1 MFNDI
6 NDKIFYACM
15 GVVFKGRNINYDT
28 NSPTEGEF
36 LTGVT
41 TLGLD
46 GDIPSVSLADIGRS
60 QKSFHYYS
68 PQSFSVTIDRIIDQ
82 NSNFFYHVLDSDYI
96 TYEKSHILAPHN
108 IGMTG
113 TSDPN
118 QKSLRNYDI
127 TILVAPDRFKS
138 LGSGTNAG
146 SEGDANKVLAATL
159 KQCLVTSI
167 NYSISTDKI
176 TESITLTS
184 KELEF
189 SDSDYTMSDFIG
201 SPSIL
206 PQSANT
212 LKRENFD
219 FLNTLLGSSPR
230 KSVLPYE
237 VEQMFNAK
245 NSAGEEST
253 ERDQRILG
261 LQSIDIQAT
270 IDYSSLYDSD
280 FDYKAGPTNEEY
292 DKYRNIWTSVVLPV
306 QVTCSFT
313 GNARQL
319 YPFSILNNDVRFS
332 QATGDGT
339 PNAEDWNKVDR
350 EIKLVAEKFPSPPS
364 VNYFIWDLGKSNYL
378 TAIGQ
383 SGGDTSGGLV
393 EYTLSYQNDASDFV
407 LVKDTQVRSFD
418 PTSPF

>member
-1 MFNDI
+1 
-6 NDKIFYACM
+6 
-15 GVVFKGRNINYDT
+15 
-28 NSPTEGEF
+28 
-36 LTGVT
+36 
-41 TLGLD
+41 
-46 GDIPSVSLADIGRS
+46 
-60 QKSFHYYS
+60 
-68 PQSFSVTIDRIIDQ
+68 VTIDRIIDQ

-189 SDSDYTMSDFIG
+189 SDSEYSMSDFIG

-339 PNAEDWNKVDR
+339 PNAKDWNKVNR

>member
-15 GVVFKGRNINYDT
+15 GVIFKGRNINYNDGT
-28 NSPTEGEF
+28 PDDGEF

-82 NSNFFYHVLDSDYI
+82 NSNFFYHVDDSDYT

-113 TSDPN
+113 TSDPSE
-118 QKSLRNYDI
+118 KSLRNYDI
-127 TILVAPDRFKS
+127 TILVGSDQFKH
-138 LGSGTNAG
+138 LGSGSG
-146 SEGDANKVLAATL
+146 GDADKVLAATL

-167 NYSISTDKI
+167 NYSISADRI

-184 KELEF
+184 KELEYDA
-189 SDSDYTMSDFIG
+189 SYSLEDFVDDAN
-201 SPSIL
+201 L
-206 PQSANT
+206 PQSANI
-212 LKRENFD
+212 LKREDFD
-219 FLNTLLGSSPR
+219 LLNTSR

-245 NSAGEEST
+245 NSAGNEST

-261 LQSIDIQAT
+261 LNSIDIQAT

-280 FDYKAGPTNEEY
+280 FDYKASSKT
-292 DKYRNIWTSVVLPV
+292 YRNIWTSVVLPV

-332 QATGDGT
+332 QATGDT
-339 PNAEDWNKVDR
+339 PPTRVATDWNKVDR

-364 VNYFIWDLGKSNYL
+364 VSYFIWDLGQSNYL

-407 LVKDTQVRSFD
+407 LVKDTQVQELKK
-418 PTSPF
+418 PASPF